1 MRETEAPDFSW
12 ASPILIFHA
21 EADDTAAEL
30 IMMTVGMMR
39 VVVVVIMIM
48 IMMIRRMILKM

>member
-1 MRETEAPDFSW
+1 MRETEAPDFSC

-21 EADDTAAEL
+21 ESNDAAGEL
-30 IMMTVGMMR
+30 IMMTVGMMS

-48 IMMIRRMILKM
+48 IMIIGRMILKM